1 MSNCKIKICG
11 LHCTEDIAYI
21 NAAKPDFAGFIINF
35 PKSHRNVSTGE
46 VRTLAKKLDPRIHA
60 VGVFVDE
67 DPSTVAGLLTDGT
80 LYAAQLH
87 GNESEEEIRWLQKET
102 GHPVIKAFKIRS
114 QEDIEKALQSPADYI
129 LLDQGYGGGQCFDWT
144 LVPEIRRPWFLAGG
158 LELSN
163 LQEAVQTL
171 HPYGVDLSSSVEIDR
186 KKDAGLIRQTVELVR
201 KL

>member
-11 LHCTEDIAYI
+11 LHRTEDIAYV

-35 PKSHRNVSTGE
+35 PKSHRNVSTGD
-46 VRTLAKKLDPRIHA
+46 VRELVKGLDPGIHA

-67 DPSTVAGLLTDGT
+67 DASTVAELLADGT

-87 GNESEEEIRWLQKET
+87 GHESENEIRWLQKET
-102 GHPVIKAFKIRS
+102 GRPVIKAFKIRS
-114 QEDIEKALQSPADYI
+114 REDIDVALQSPAEYI
-129 LLDQGYGGGQCFDWT
+129 LLDQGYGGGQCFDWS
-144 LVPEIRRPWFLAGG
+144 LVPEIKRPWFLAGG

-163 LQEAVQTL
+163 LREAIETL

-186 KKDAGLIRQTVELVR
+186 KKDAELIRQTVELVR

>member
-11 LHCTEDIAYI
+11 LHRTEDIAYV
-21 NAAKPDFAGFIINF
+21 NAARPDLAGFIINF
-35 PKSHRNVSTGE
+35 PKSHRNVSPEE
-46 VRTLAKKLDPRIHA
+46 VRTLVKQLDPQIHA

-67 DPSTVAGLLTDGT
+67 DPAVITGLLTDGT

-87 GNESEEEIRWLQKET
+87 GHESEDDIRRLQKET
-102 GHPVIKAFKIRS
+102 GCPVIKAFKIRTR
-114 QEDIEKALQSPADYI
+114 EDIEKALQSPADYI

-144 LVPEIRRPWFLAGG
+144 LVPQIERPWFLAGG

-163 LQEAVQTL
+163 LQDAVQTL

-186 KKDAGLIRQTVELVR
+186 KKDAELIRQTVELVR

>member
-21 NAAKPDFAGFIINF
+21 NAAQPDFAGFIINF

-46 VRTLAKKLDPRIHA
+46 VRKLAKALDPRIHA

-67 DPSTVAGLLTDGT
+67 DLSTVAELLTDGT

-87 GNESEEEIRWLQKET
+87 GHESEDDIRWLQKET
-102 GHPVIKAFKIRS
+102 GRPVIKAFKICTR
-114 QEDIEKALQSPADYI
+114 EDIEQALQSPADYI

-144 LVPEIRRPWFLAGG
+144 LVPQIKRPWFLAGG

-186 KKDAGLIRQTVELVR
+186 KKDPELIRQTVKYVR